1 MECIFAGEQKKKLMK
16 KRNEKNEEFI
26 PIGRSGEM
34 KLVKNKITKQ
44 QEF

>member
-1 MECIFAGEQKKKLMK
+1 MYIRWRAKKKINEET